1 MEDFLSMDNILSGDE
16 AATLFADF
24 TEEEAP
30 EQTEEKKAEKEETKE
45 TTEVNPDELFEEEP
59 ESVGSGKEDK
69 KSEENTPSKKDGT
82 SPNFYSSIASAL
94 KEEGVFS
101 APSDEEIE
109 KINSAE
115 DFRDLVERQI
125 QSGLEERQQR
135 IYTALNAGVEPTAI
149 KQYENTLNYLNS
161 ITKEQLNDES
171 AQGEQI
177 RKQLLQQDFLNRG
190 YTQERAIK
198 MTEKLFAAGEDIEEA
213 IQALE
218 GNKEYFGSQ
227 YNKLL
232 SEAEEKQKQ
241 EQMQKKAQQEKLK
254 KEILDND
261 KFFGKIALDKKTRQ
275 SIYDDIFKPKFRD
288 PDTGA
293 QYTALQ
299 KYRMENYNDF
309 IKNVGILFNLTD
321 GFKNID
327 RLVSPIA
334 KKEVKSKLRELEHTI
349 NNTQR
354 DNEGNLNYVGGIS
367 IGSSGD
373 NNMND
378 FSIDI

>member
-1 MEDFLSMDNILSGDE
+1 M
-16 AATLFADF
+16 
-24 TEEEAP
+24 
-30 EQTEEKKAEKEETKE
+30 
-45 TTEVNPDELFEEEP
+45 
-59 ESVGSGKEDK
+59 
-69 KSEENTPSKKDGT
+69 
-82 SPNFYSSIASAL
+82 
-94 KEEGVFS
+94 
-101 APSDEEIE
+101 
-109 KINSAE
+109 
-115 DFRDLVERQI
+115 
-125 QSGLEERQQR
+125 
-135 IYTALNAGVEPTAI
+135 
-149 KQYENTLNYLNS
+149 
-161 ITKEQLNDES
+161 
-171 AQGEQI
+171 
-177 RKQLLQQDFLNRG
+177 
-190 YTQERAIK
+190 
-198 MTEKLFAAGEDIEEA
+198 
-213 IQALE
+213 
-218 GNKEYFGSQ
+218 
-227 YNKLL
+227 
-232 SEAEEKQKQ
+232 
-241 EQMQKKAQQEKLK
+241 
-254 KEILDND
+254 DND

>member
-1 MEDFLSMDNILSGDE
+1 MEGFLSMDNILSGDE
-16 AATLFADF
+16 AANLFTDID
-24 TEEEAP
+24 EEETP
-30 EQTEEKKAEKEETKE
+30 DKEDQTADKETKDE
-45 TTEVNPDELFEEEP
+45 TTEVNPDTLFDEEKP
-59 ESVGSGKEDK
+59 ESVGSGDKDKQGKED
-69 KSEENTPSKKDGT
+69 TPSEKDGT

-94 KEEGVFS
+94 KEEGVFPDLED
-101 APSDEEIE
+101 AETE
-109 KINSAE
+109 KITSAE
-115 DFRDLVERQI
+115 DFRDLVEKQI

-135 IYTALNAGVEPTAI
+135 IYAALNAGVEPNAI

-161 ITKEQLNDES
+161 ITKEQLSDES

-190 YTQERAIK
+190 YSQDRAIK
-198 MTEKLFAAGEDIEEA
+198 MTDKLFAAGEDIEEA

-232 SEAEEKQKQ
+232 QEAEDKQK
-241 EQMQKKAQQEKLK
+241 EEFANRKKQQEALK
-254 KEILDND
+254 KSIMDSD
-261 KFFGKIALDKKTRQ
+261 KVFGTIPVDKRTRQ
-275 SIYDDIFKPKFRD
+275 AIYDDIFKPKFKD
-288 PDTGA
+288 PQTGE

-299 KYRMENYNDF
+299 KYRKENYNEF
-309 IKNVGILFNLTD
+309 IKNVGILFTLTD
-321 GFKNID
+321 GFKDIS
-327 RLVSPIA
+327 RIASPLA

-354 DNEGNLNYVGGIS
+354 DSGGNLNYVGGIS
-367 IGSSGD
+367 IGTSVGLD
-373 NNMND
+373 ND

>member
-125 QSGLEERQQR
+125 QSGLEERQ
-135 IYTALNAGVEPTAI
+135 
-149 KQYENTLNYLNS
+149 
-161 ITKEQLNDES
+161 
-171 AQGEQI
+171 
-177 RKQLLQQDFLNRG
+177 
-190 YTQERAIK
+190 
-198 MTEKLFAAGEDIEEA
+198 
-213 IQALE
+213 
-218 GNKEYFGSQ
+218 
-227 YNKLL
+227 
-232 SEAEEKQKQ
+232 
-241 EQMQKKAQQEKLK
+241 
-254 KEILDND
+254 
-261 KFFGKIALDKKTRQ
+261 
-275 SIYDDIFKPKFRD
+275 
-288 PDTGA
+288 
-293 QYTALQ
+293 
-299 KYRMENYNDF
+299 
-309 IKNVGILFNLTD
+309 
-321 GFKNID
+321 
-327 RLVSPIA
+327 
-334 KKEVKSKLRELEHTI
+334 
-349 NNTQR
+349 
-354 DNEGNLNYVGGIS
+354 
-367 IGSSGD
+367 
-373 NNMND
+373 
-378 FSIDI
+378 